1 MVLLVMDGE
10 RVRSLREKK
19 GWSRR
24 RLAAV
29 SGVSAKTLENA
40 ELGKTHALPAT
51 ARKVGAALEVDPR
64 SLGAV
69 ARRA

>member
-10 RVRSLREKK
+10 WVRSLREKK

-40 ELGKTHALPAT
+40 ELARPTRCPRRPA
-51 ARKVGAALEVDPR
+51 R
-64 SLGAV
+64 
-69 ARRA
+69 